1 MPVQKAAPLFMPLGA
16 GLGDTEKFFG
26 ISIHP
31 EKEMVLILSSN
42 EARPAIMREIVK
54 RVGMETEG
62 AGITFS
68 LPVSNVEGIARLT
81 NPNAEK

>member
-1 MPVQKAAPLFMPLGA
+1 
-16 GLGDTEKFFG
+16 
-26 ISIHP
+26 
-31 EKEMVLILSSN
+31 MVLILSSN

-81 NPNAEK
+81 NPDAEK